1 MGDKGQKNKD
11 RMRKQSIQKKEQRA
25 TDKKAKQ
32 TKDAPF
38 PKAR

>member
-11 RMRKQSIQKKEQRA
+11 RMRKQHIKEKEQKA
-25 TDKKAKQ
+25 TDKKARQ
-32 TKDAPF
+32 TKETPL